1 MSNAVAQSQG
11 NALAWIN
18 TPTTLATL
26 KTACARHVTPERLAR
41 VVLTAA
47 NRQPKLLSCTKESI
61 WQSVLDCAAMGLEPD
76 AWGRAYL
83 VPYEDRRNN
92 RTLCQLIIGY
102 KGLVELA
109 MRSGRVKSI
118 KAEVVYERDE
128 FHYSFGLNER
138 LDHVPAQGDRG
149 RATHAYAYAILT
161 DGGHVFE
168 VLSVADVDR
177 VRSRSKAGQ
186 SGPWQTDWEMMARKT
201 AIRRLAK
208 LLPLSSEFRDA
219 VERDPGGDEDL
230 IPLEAPAI
238 PSAEAPPT
246 INTSAERVDDTTPPP
261 ADDKPTDPPAAAAPK
276 GNPFA
281 GKGA

>member
-1 MSNAVAQSQG
+1 MTTAVSQQSQG

-18 TPTTLATL
+18 NPSTLATL

-92 RTLCQLIIGY
+92 RVLCQLIIGY

-118 KAEVVYERDE
+118 KSEVVYERDE
-128 FHYSFGLNER
+128 FAYAFGLNER
-138 LDHVPAQGDRG
+138 MDHIPAQGDRG

-168 VLSVADVDR
+168 VLSVADVER
-177 VRSRSKAGQ
+177 VRSRSKGGQ

-208 LLPLSSEFRDA
+208 MLPLSSEFRDA

-230 IPLEAPAI
+230 IPLETTVAGD
-238 PSAEAPPT
+238 APPT
-246 INTSAERVDDTTPPP
+246 IDTTAQRLDEPP
-261 ADDKPTDPPAAAAPK
+261 APPSDPTPSEPAPATAPSAPK
-276 GNPFA
+276 SNPFVKA
-281 GKGA
+281 